1 MKKIV
6 KNGRIF
12 TEAEDYQAD
21 ILIEDEKIVCI
32 GKDLTEG
39 DAEVI
44 DAAGCYV
51 LPGAVDVHTHMDL
64 DVGISR
70 AVDDFYDGTVAAA
83 CGGTTSIVDH
93 MAFGPAGIPLH
104 YQFDVYRKLAEGKA
118 VIDYGFHGTAQH
130 VDGEILSEL
139 ETMAEDGI
147 PSVKAYLTYGF
158 KLNDADVLQILQK
171 MKEINGIDRKSTR
184 LNSSH

>member
-32 GKDLTEG
+32 GKNLPDG

-139 ETMAEDGI
+139 ET
-147 PSVKAYLTYGF
+147 KTGF
-158 KLNDADVLQILQK
+158 PA
-171 MKEINGIDRKSTR
+171 
-184 LNSSH
+184 

>member
-32 GKDLTEG
+32 GTDISDV

-51 LPGAVDVHTHMDL
+51 LPGAVDVHTHMD
-64 DVGISR
+64 
-70 AVDDFYDGTVAAA
+70 FQ
-83 CGGTTSIVDH
+83 GG
-93 MAFGPAGIPLH
+93 
-104 YQFDVYRKLAEGKA
+104 
-118 VIDYGFHGTAQH
+118 
-130 VDGEILSEL
+130 
-139 ETMAEDGI
+139 
-147 PSVKAYLTYGF
+147 
-158 KLNDADVLQILQK
+158 
-171 MKEINGIDRKSTR
+171 
-184 LNSSH
+184 